1 MKKEKFNYKFAT
13 IFALLIVFIIGYS
26 SSTIFGMTNQQY
38 TLPTISIDAEDGGN
52 LLTVIADILMPVIF
66 PIFTLIQD
74 IVSMIMKIFTG
85 AYFFPWADKIIYNTI
100 PFLDVNFI
108 NPAPGSLF
116 LKGDGVT
123 FTIMGETIRNIYF
136 TVLALSLAFLGL
148 GVAINAIKMLISSL
162 PSAKARYK
170 ELINSTI
177 ITIVLLFGMHY
188 LISFVFYINEQLV
201 QVASNLTTQIIS
213 PDTVIAAN
221 EAIDAADEANNEEI
235 VENFFDY
242 CNETAWFSPITI
254 AKKVAKE
261 LVNVLEKLKD
271 AVEGVVDWVTGWFKD
286 DDDDDKEITLS
297 AKDIRKGYEE
307 KFPSKEDFIGYFKDE
322 SKVGEHGIDVAAY
335 LIKDYYYRDL
345 YLWSVAGNDT
355 NKFANG
361 GIGGTLTSLSNT
373 LLWGTGIIDTGLNG
387 LQNLYDS
394 TYFVCTTMKSQNAIT
409 SAKDYQDKTNILV
422 ETLYSDTATD
432 KEKNTAR
439 IIKLYYDAYYRYIY
453 EGEDKTN
460 TSIKSVVSGL
470 GNYFLRQSY
479 YTDVDKG
486 DWSPTTFSVIPSIL
500 YCIFIVQSFFFLYA
514 YIKRMFYV
522 IILALMGPIVVVY
535 DYVMK
540 SY

>member
-1 MKKEKFNYKFAT
+1 MKREKFNFKFAT
-13 IFALLIVFIIGYS
+13 IFALLVIFVIGYS
-26 SSTIFGMTNQQY
+26 STTIYGMTNQQY
-38 TLPTISIDAEDGGN
+38 KLPTFSYNTDDGGN

-85 AYFFPWADKIIYNTI
+85 SFFFPWADKIIYNTI

-108 NPAPGSLF
+108 NPSAGSLF

-123 FTIMGETIRNIYF
+123 FTAIGNTVRSIYF
-136 TVLALSLAFLGL
+136 TVLTLSLVFLSL
-148 GVAINAIKMLISSL
+148 CVAINAIKMLVSSL

-170 ELINSTI
+170 ELINSTV
-177 ITIVLLFGMHY
+177 ITVVLIFGMHY

-213 PDTVIAAN
+213 PDTVVAAN
-221 EAIDAADEANNEEI
+221 DAIDAAEEANNEQI
-235 VENFFDY
+235 VENFFEY
-242 CNETAWFSPITI
+242 CDETAWFSPVTI

-261 LVNVLEKLKD
+261 LVNLLD
-271 AVEGVVDWVTGWFKD
+271 DLIDWVSGLFSD
-286 DDDDDKEITLS
+286 DDDDDAKVKLS
-297 AKDIRKGYEE
+297 AQDVRDSYDDV
-307 KFPSKEDFIGYFKDE
+307 FPSKKDFISYFKDE

-355 NKFANG
+355 NKFSNG

-387 LQNLYDS
+387 LQNLYGS
-394 TYFVCTTMKSQNAIT
+394 TYYVCTTMKAQNAIT
-409 SAKDYQDKTNILV
+409 SAKDYQNKTNILV

-453 EGEDKTN
+453 EGDDKSDA
-460 TSIKSVVSGL
+460 SIKNIVSGL
-470 GNYFLRQSY
+470 GEYFLRQSY

-500 YCIFIVQSFFFLYA
+500 YCIFVVQSFFFLYS

-522 IILALMGPIVVVY
+522 IILALIGPIVVVY